1 MSNMDTSNK
10 GLWTRDFTIITLGS
24 VISMFGN
31 AMSGFAL
38 SLLILDYT
46 GSTLLYSIYIVLFT
60 LPQIIMP
67 VLFGAYM
74 DRFSRRKTIYTLD
87 FISSAI
93 YVLAAFLLASGWFS
107 FPFLAAGVFI
117 VGSISSIY
125 MVAFQSF
132 YPLLITKGYYQKAY
146 SISSVL
152 ETLSAVMIPVSA
164 WLYNQFGIAPLLA
177 ANAVCFLI
185 AACMETQIKA
195 KEEYIEERKEERDS
209 DDMKKQIFFDIKKGI
224 EYISND
230 RGLKAIA
237 AYFTVS
243 ALFGGCTSVLML
255 PYFKST
261 YANGEYIYMIVF
273 GMATLGRALAGS
285 LHYRFSIPVR
295 YKYAIALTVYICT
308 SLFEG
313 VLLFLPLIVMGA
325 FMLMSG
331 MMGVTS
337 YTIRISAT
345 QAYVPD
351 GMKGRFN
358 GAFNMLNTVGM
369 LCGEVIAGGLGEI
382 TSPKYV
388 ILFFGLATAAM
399 AVILIGGS
407 KDSVKKIYNTQQ

>member
-1 MSNMDTSNK
+1 MSTDNR
-10 GLWTRDFTIITLGS
+10 GLWTRDFTIITIGS

-38 SLLILDYT
+38 SLLVLDYT
-46 GSTLLYSIYIVLFT
+46 GSTLLYGIYIVLFT

-67 VLFGAYM
+67 VLFGPYL
-74 DRFSRRKTIYTLD
+74 DRFSRKKTIYTLD
-87 FISSAI
+87 FISTAV
-93 YVLAAFLLASGWFS
+93 YGLAAFLLAHGGFS

-117 VGSISSIY
+117 VGSINSIY
-125 MVAFQSF
+125 MTAFQSF

-164 WLYNQFGIAPLLA
+164 YLYNLVGIAPLLA
-177 ANAVCFLI
+177 ANAVCFFI
-185 AACMETQIKA
+185 AACMETQIRA
-195 KEEYIEERKEERDS
+195 NEDYIEERKGERDS
-209 DDMKKQIFFDIKKGI
+209 EDAKKQFFTDIRKGI

-230 RGLKAIA
+230 RGLRSIA

-255 PYFKST
+255 PYFKSAW
-261 YANGEYIYMIVF
+261 ANGEYIYMIVF
-273 GMATLGRALAGS
+273 GMATFGRALAGM
-285 LHYRFSIPVR
+285 LHYRFIIPSHF
-295 YKYAIALTVYICT
+295 KYTIALVVYIST
-308 SLFEG
+308 SLIEG
-313 VLLFLPLIVMGA
+313 TLLFLPVIVMA
-325 FMLMSG
+325 VLMLMSG

-345 QAYVPD
+345 QTYVPD

-369 LCGEVIAGGLGEI
+369 LCGEISAGALGDVI
-382 TSPKYV
+382 SPKYV
-388 ILFFGLATAAM
+388 ILAFGLINALAAL
-399 AVILIGGS
+399 ILIGRNRQ
-407 KDSVKKIYNTQQ
+407 SVSAIYNTQQ

>member
-1 MSNMDTSNK
+1 MSETGK
-10 GLWTRDFTIITLGS
+10 GLWTRDFTIITIGS

-74 DRFSRRKTIYTLD
+74 DRFSRKKTIYTLD
-87 FISSAI
+87 FISTAI
-93 YVLAAFLLASGWFS
+93 YAFAAFLLSKGWFS
-107 FPFLAAGVFI
+107 FPFLAAGVFV
-117 VGSISSIY
+117 VGSINSIY

-132 YPLLITKGYYQKAY
+132 YPMLITKGYYQKAY

-152 ETLSAVMIPVSA
+152 ETFSAVMIPISA
-164 WLYNQFGIAPLLA
+164 YFYNLVGIAPLLA
-177 ANAVCFLI
+177 ANAVCFFT
-185 AACMETQIKA
+185 AACMETRIKA
-195 KEEYIEERKEERDS
+195 EEKYIEERKEERDS
-209 DDMKKQIFFDIKKGI
+209 EDMNKQIFLDIKKGI
-224 EYISND
+224 QYLASD
-230 RGLKAIA
+230 RGLWAIA

-243 ALFGGCTSVLML
+243 ALFSGCSSVLML

-261 YANGEYIYMIVF
+261 YANGEYMYMIVF
-273 GMATLGRALAGS
+273 GMATFGRAVAGMM
-285 LHYRFSIPVR
+285 HYRFTIPVHL
-295 YKYAIALTVYICT
+295 KYTIALTVYILT

-313 VLLFLPLIVMGA
+313 ALLFFPVILMGCI
-325 FMLMSG
+325 MLATG
-331 MMGVTS
+331 MLGITS

-369 LCGEVIAGGLGEI
+369 LAGEI
-382 TSPKYV
+382 TAGALGEFISPKYV
-388 ILFFGLATAAM
+388 MLVFGLITAAA
-399 AVILIGGS
+399 AVILIGGNR
-407 KDSVKKIYNTQQ
+407 KSVEVIYNTQQ